1 MTGPDFIR
9 WRKHLGLSQIAAAR
23 ALDMSPA
30 GLRKLEKGKT
40 PIRKII
46 RLACAA
52 LALGIQDYNGP
63 ESPDS
68 PEHS

>member
-23 ALDMSPA
+23 ALGMSPA
-30 GLRKLEKGKT
+30 GLRKLEKGQT
-40 PIRKII
+40 GIRKVI

-52 LALGIQDYNGP
+52 LALGVKDYDGP
-63 ESPDS
+63 A
-68 PEHS
+68 